1 MSFHCWAG
9 KQTVIELTPS
19 NYCAS
24 LPARI
29 LAPHANNQFS
39 SSGPEGEQALR
50 AHGSTF
56 ITFIKQAE
64 REATLLLKL
73 LCSRIYGSIRQKASS
88 SRLLSLAVLQ
98 GEDKKTYITLEM

>member
-9 KQTVIELTPS
+9 KQTVIEPTPS

-24 LPARI
+24 LPACI

-39 SSGPEGEQALR
+39 SSGPEGEQALG
-50 AHGSTF
+50 AQDSTF
-56 ITFIKQAE
+56 SKQAE

-73 LCSRIYGSIRQKASS
+73 LCSRIYSSVRQKASS
-88 SRLLSLAVLQ
+88 SRLLSLAVLE
-98 GEDKKTYITLEM
+98 GEDKKTYISLKI